1 MNDGYRRN
9 ILYVL
14 TQEEDADRATAE
26 QKHER
31 SDDINHVVS
40 WQNNHKSSGAGACL
54 VDLTL
59 VYWRALKQG
68 YLVIWEGVVLF
79 RNLGHL

>member
-1 MNDGYRRN
+1 MNDGCRRN

-31 SDDINHVVS
+31 SDDINHVV
-40 WQNNHKSSGAGACL
+40 N
-54 VDLTL
+54 
-59 VYWRALKQG
+59 
-68 YLVIWEGVVLF
+68 
-79 RNLGHL
+79 